1 MVFSMLNDLEVSSN
15 AFISDTILKITISGN
30 GAVGKTSLCT
40 SLTKG
45 FIPGTYDLTVG
56 CDIHNKKFIQ
66 NSNKSLSMVL
76 WDLAGQERFSNIR
89 NSFYKG
95 SHAALIVF
103 DITSRGSF
111 FDVNSWI
118 RELQRNSPQTPFILV
133 GNKSDKT
140 NDDLRE
146 VAKEEAEELASKY
159 GVPYIETSA
168 KNNENVE
175 IVFRTAA
182 RLALT
187 HNNPKRDS
195 RLMAY

>member
-1 MVFSMLNDLEVSSN
+1 MINELEVTAN
-15 AFISDTILKITISGN
+15 AFATDNPILKITISGN

-56 CDIHNKKFIQ
+56 CDIHNKKFNFQ
-66 NSNKSLSMVL
+66 NSNRTLSMVL
-76 WDLAGQERFSNIR
+76 WDLAGQERFHHIR
-89 NSFYKG
+89 DTFYKG
-95 SHAALIVF
+95 SHAALVVF

-118 RELQRNSPQTPFILV
+118 RELKKNSPQTPFILV
-133 GNKSDKT
+133 GNKSDKS

-146 VAKEEAEELASKY
+146 VSREEAEELAKKY
-159 GVPYIETSA
+159 GVSYVETSA
-168 KNNENVE
+168 KNNQNVENVFQ
-175 IVFRTAA
+175 IAA
-182 RLALT
+182 KLALT

-195 RLMAY
+195 RLMA

>member
-1 MVFSMLNDLEVSSN
+1 MINELEVSAN
-15 AFISDTILKITISGN
+15 AFASDNPILKITISGN

-56 CDIHNKKFIQ
+56 CDIHNKKFDIS
-66 NSNKSLSMVL
+66 NSTKSLSMVL

-89 NSFYKG
+89 DTFYKG
-95 SHAALIVF
+95 SHAALVVF

-111 FDVNSWI
+111 YDVNSWI
-118 RELQRNSPQTPFILV
+118 RELLKNSPQTPFIIV
-133 GNKSDKT
+133 GNKSDRV

-146 VAKEEAEELASKY
+146 VTKDEALELAKKY
-159 GVPYIETSA
+159 GVPYMETSA

-175 IVFRTAA
+175 HVFQTAA
-182 RLALT
+182 KLALT
-187 HNNPKRDS
+187 HNNPRRDS